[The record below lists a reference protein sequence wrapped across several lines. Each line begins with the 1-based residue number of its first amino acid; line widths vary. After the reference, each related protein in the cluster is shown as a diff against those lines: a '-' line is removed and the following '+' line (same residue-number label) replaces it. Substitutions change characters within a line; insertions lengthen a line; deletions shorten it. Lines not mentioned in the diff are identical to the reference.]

1 MKIAKAEF
9 TIFDV
14 ETTGLFPYSGDRI
27 CEIAAVRVNSSCKN
41 AKKFSSLVDPQ
52 RPISYGA
59 FSVNGITSE
68 MVAGE
73 PTIDKVLPK
82 FLNFAEGSVLVAY
95 NAGFDLGFLESA
107 MGENKDKLNDYFVID
122 ALALARR
129 FFPDA
134 GRYNL
139 GTIAKHL
146 NIKTSGEHRALADA
160 SATWKVF
167 EKELAMILAE
177 GIEDIEAIAY
187 SRPDAAVKK
196 VKDYRTSLIKEA
208 IQAQKK
214 LNITYRSS
222 WDNRVTKRVITP
234 IQIQNAYDRSYVV
247 AFCHLK
253 NTERNFRIDC
263 IVDAE
268 MVSA

>member
-14 ETTGLFPYSGDRI
+14 ETTGLYPYSGDKI
-27 CEIAAVRVNSSCKN
+27 CEIAAVRVGSSFKK

-59 FSVNGITSE
+59 FNVNGITEE
-68 MVAGE
+68 MLAGK

-82 FLNFAEGSVLVAY
+82 FLKFAKDSVLVAY

-107 MGENKDKLNDYFVID
+107 MGEDREQLNDYLVID

-129 FFPDA
+129 FFPQA

-139 GTIAKHL
+139 GVVSRHL
-146 NIKTSGEHRALADA
+146 NIETPEEHRALADA
-160 SATWKVF
+160 CTTCKVF
-167 EKELAMILAE
+167 EKELAIVTSE
-177 GIEDIEAIAY
+177 GIEDVEAIAY
-187 SRPDAAVKK
+187 SRKGIEVKK
-196 VKDYRTSLIKEA
+196 VKDYKTSLIQNA
-208 IQAQKK
+208 IRDQKK

-222 WDNRVTKRVITP
+222 WNNEVTKRVITP
-234 IQIQNAYDRSYVV
+234 VQIQNTYDRSYVV

-253 NTERNFRIDC
+253 NAERNFRIDC

-268 MVSA
+268 IQN